1 KDIRSRFW
9 DTHRRVAEE
18 REGEFLERHNNEM
31 DIVLVFSGL
40 FSSVNTSFIVANGK
54 NLVPNPSDTTNA
66 LLTQLVQIGLGNL
79 SAGTM
84 SLEPASTWSPS
95 QTDVWIQAVAYASLS
110 MSLLAAFGAVL
121 GKQWLGYYKASRY
134 SHGSPED
141 RGRRRQMKMD
151 GLNVWYFDTI
161 VQSFPILLQCSLLLF
176 GISISADMWYKQR
189 SIAWVIIATVVFG
202 LLFYSL
208 AVLASLS
215 STACPYQMPSS
226 AVLRLC
232 GVDSTSLSSTSIQY

>member
-1 KDIRSRFW
+1 MFNSDGIPVVAPDSVDTIGSSTEFDNCTSHNRNNPAPVLGAGPGVVFHVPPSAHQVISTRLDEILDVLKDSTIAVKGGKDIRSRFW

-40 FSSVNTSFIVANGK
+40 FSSVNTSFIVANGN

-84 SLEPASTWSPS
+84 PLELASTWSPS
-95 QTDVWIQAVAYASLS
+95 QTDIWIQAVAYASLS

-121 GKQWLGYYKASRY
+121 GKQWL
-134 SHGSPED
+134 
-141 RGRRRQMKMD
+141 
-151 GLNVWYFDTI
+151 
-161 VQSFPILLQCSLLLF
+161 
-176 GISISADMWYKQR
+176 
-189 SIAWVIIATVVFG
+189 
-202 LLFYSL
+202 
-208 AVLASLS
+208 
-215 STACPYQMPSS
+215 
-226 AVLRLC
+226 
-232 GVDSTSLSSTSIQY
+232 